1 MEVNRRM
8 EQLKVAVVGSG
19 NGSYT
24 MAADMALAGHE
35 VRMWPGPSERHD
47 ALRNS
52 GAITV
57 TGIGRTGLARLAD
70 VSDDLGQV
78 VESADLIF
86 CSDPAHTQPVRA
98 LALAPHLTD
107 GQVVFLSPG
116 SLGCYLFAKALR
128 ESGSRADVAFAEPG
142 TLPYLT
148 RKTGPTEVQVSGVAV
163 HQPVGIFPARHTP
176 WAVERVQR
184 AYPAAH
190 PVENALSVALLNVGP
205 IIHSVL
211 VLLNTGPIE
220 HLASWDIHNEGTS
233 PSVKKLILAHDAERI
248 GLRQKLGFTSHHY
261 PMADHYDPTGETE
274 WMYGRRAHTDLVK
287 SEKWREKLS
296 FAHRYVVEDVKCNLT
311 LLTSISALCGG
322 DTPIGDAL
330 VTLIGTIAGEDFRST
345 GRTLTSLGLGDRTVA
360 ELTDLLAKGI

>member
-1 MEVNRRM
+1 MEKF
-8 EQLKVAVVGSG
+8 KVAVVGGG

-35 VRMWPGPSERHD
+35 VRMWPGPSDRPDDPHAE
-47 ALRNS
+47 LRKA

-57 TGIGRTGLARLAD
+57 TGLGRTGVGRLAAVSGD
-70 VSDDLGQV
+70 VGEAV
-78 VESADLIF
+78 RGADLIF
-86 CSDPAHTQPVRA
+86 CSDPAHTQPTRA
-98 LALAPHLTD
+98 LALAPHLGD

-116 SLGCYLFAKALR
+116 SLGSYLFGKALQDAA
-128 ESGSRADVAFAEPG
+128 SAADVAFAEPG

-163 HQPVGIFPARHTP
+163 HQPVGVFPARHTG
-176 WAVERVQR
+176 WALERVQR
-184 AYPAAH
+184 AYPAVH

-220 HLASWDIHNEGTS
+220 QLPSWDIHNEGTS

-248 GLRQKLGFTSHHY
+248 GLRKKLGFTSPHY
-261 PMADHYDPTGETE
+261 PMADHYDPSGDAE
-274 WMYGRRAHTDLVK
+274 WMYGRRAHTNLVK

-311 LLTSISALCGG
+311 LLTSISRLCGG
-322 DTPIGDAL
+322 QTPIGDAL
-330 VTLIGTIAGEDFRST
+330 VTLIGAIAGEDFRST
-345 GRTLTSLGLGDRTVA
+345 GRTLGSLGLAGVTVA
-360 ELTDLLAKGI
+360 ELTELLEKGFAA